1 MVATFTVQC
10 AVAVQAEVAA
20 ALQRNATFKAAFE
33 LQFRAELAA
42 SAGVASDRVTITGY
56 AAATAVDAADSMT
69 IAAAPPQRAR
79 LLLQAEAEKAGGTT
93 VFSTVE
99 VRTYNDTTPRRP
111 I

>member
-56 AAATAVDAADSMT
+56 AVATAVDAADSMT
-69 IAAAPPQRAR
+69 I
-79 LLLQAEAEKAGGTT
+79 TT

>member
-1 MVATFTVQC
+1 MVATFTVRC

-33 LQFRAELAA
+33 LDFRAQLAA
-42 SAGVASDRVTITGY
+42 SAGVATDRVTITGY
-56 AAATAVDAADSMT
+56 ATVDAADSMT
-69 IAAAPPQRAR
+69 IAAVLPQRAR